1 MSSNV
6 CIISFYWSTWFWFVP
21 MELQRPING
30 VALFEKIKSLETN
43 IVFDKN
49 FRIFLRRER
58 KTWDKLTVDRTNWT
72 SQ

>member
-1 MSSNV
+1 
-6 CIISFYWSTWFWFVP
+6 

-58 KTWDKLTVDRTNWT
+58 KTWDKLTVDRTTWT